1 VANDLIREHQEIYC
15 CSRLKG
21 DVRREEFYFESK
33 ILHDSGRSV
42 KILEIE
48 IPIFVSGS
56 PVKWGSIKI
65 GQSLEDL
72 EVKIRNTRLIL
83 LLIGS
88 GGLLLGIAG
97 ASLLVTRITTPLK
110 KLVDGTVKISKGD
123 FSHRIEISSQDEI
136 GNLARSF
143 NGMTGDLL
151 RTKER
156 MEAANRRLIQ
166 AEKFASIGRLSATI
180 AHEIRNPL
188 TSVKLN
194 IQKVGQDERLDGLE
208 REHLWIAQEGIGHI
222 EKFIRELLNFT
233 RASEF
238 MLDRFS
244 IEQIADESLKMMK
257 DCFQEKN
264 ISLEKE
270 YEEKLPQVLVDGDK
284 LRQVFLNILRNASE
298 AVEDGG
304 KVSLSISLVEVEK
317 RKKVRIMISD
327 DGPGISEKDW
337 ENVFEPFFTT
347 KSSGIGLGLANAR
360 KIVEG
365 HNGSIKVVEKEGPGS
380 CFVVLL
386 PCEEGT

>member
-1 VANDLIREHQEIYC
+1 MSLRISLRTRFTFSVAILLTFLVSLIIFVIQSREVATIINESRNQGVLIAKNIAYVNLQPLLFWDQEELKRRIDEQVDRKLLYVIFYSREGKPFVANDFIREHQEIYC

-21 DVRREEFYFESK
+21 DVRREESYFESK
-33 ILHDSGRSV
+33 ILRDSGRSV

-72 EVKIRNTRLIL
+72 EAKIRNTRLIL

-88 GGLLLGIAG
+88 GGLLVGIAG
-97 ASLLVTRITTPLK
+97 ASLLARRITTPLK
-110 KLVDGTVKISKGD
+110 KLVDGTVKISKGI
-123 FSHRIEISSQDEI
+123 FLTGSKSTSQDEI

-151 RTKER
+151 AAKER

-208 REHLWIAQEGIGHI
+208 REHLCIAQEGIGHI

-233 RASEF
+233 RASEL
-238 MLDRFS
+238 MLR
-244 IEQIADESLKMMK
+244 
-257 DCFQEKN
+257 
-264 ISLEKE
+264 
-270 YEEKLPQVLVDGDK
+270 PVL
-284 LRQVFLNILRNASE
+284 
-298 AVEDGG
+298 
-304 KVSLSISLVEVEK
+304 
-317 RKKVRIMISD
+317 
-327 DGPGISEKDW
+327 
-337 ENVFEPFFTT
+337 
-347 KSSGIGLGLANAR
+347 
-360 KIVEG
+360 
-365 HNGSIKVVEKEGPGS
+365 
-380 CFVVLL
+380 
-386 PCEEGT
+386 